1 MVRVTESDAGGDT
14 LSNLPVSTPADPTL
28 RPLARRQFT
37 PVNSVRRRAVAADPM
52 HLPRPIYYSCLL
64 TVLVAGNAPLA
75 RAATPVAAAA
85 SAAGESHEPRAFAIP
100 AGDASTSLDAFS
112 RQSGAA
118 LVFVVDQV
126 RGIRT
131 PELQGQ
137 YRPREA
143 LERLVAKTALTVAE
157 DARTG
162 ALMIKRTPPLPSPP
176 APKPTSQSNQPVKP
190 KSKLA
195 LFAGLLALGS
205 AADAQTPA
213 VSQRDEAIVLS
224 VRAHGETAAAV
235 RHNKTLGYVMV
246 WRRLALRTRGVLER
260 H

>member
-52 HLPRPIYYSCLL
+52 HLPRPVYYSCLL

-162 ALMIKRTPPLPSPP
+162 ALMIKRTPPPP
-176 APKPTSQSNQPVKP
+176 MPPPPPTPPPN
-190 KSKLA
+190 
-195 LFAGLLALGS
+195 
-205 AADAQTPA
+205 
-213 VSQRDEAIVLS
+213 
-224 VRAHGETAAAV
+224 
-235 RHNKTLGYVMV
+235 
-246 WRRLALRTRGVLER
+246 RTNP
-260 H
+260 